1 LSERAWPFEHK
12 PEGGGSRIRTPAAY
26 VAAFGEGTEA
36 VVVRIG
42 LNDAQLV
49 LVGPEGAWDRWVYH
63 SLDEAKEIAEGL
75 GIPVHDGKYPEEL
88 RVRINS
94 YQRPSRDYDKSPYPE
109 QGWVGPV
116 IPYPENR
123 PRRRGAAARKE
134 AAPKPE

>member
-1 LSERAWPFEHK
+1 MSERAWPFENQ
-12 PEGGGSRIRTPAAY
+12 PEGGTTRVRTPQDY
-26 VAAFGEGTEA
+26 VAAQGDGTEA

-49 LVGPEGAWDRWVYH
+49 LVGPQGAWTRWVYH
-63 SLDEAKEIAEGL
+63 STDEAQEIAEGL

-94 YQRPSRDYDKSPYPE
+94 YRRPAREYDKNPYPE

-116 IPYPENR
+116 LPYPENR
-123 PRRRGAAARKE
+123 PRRLGTAARKE
-134 AAPKPE
+134 TPAEPE